1 MSLIQMNTRLPALVL
16 AAAFAALGG
25 LARAQAPSFRF
36 AFMTD
41 MHLSFA
47 DEANIRPLHMAVD
60 SALARGVDFILT
72 GGDNIDIDN
81 QQDSAECVRRYE
93 RFSAFVRSQKVP
105 VYPAIGN
112 HDRYWASGS
121 NSPLANT
128 GLWHK
133 YLGAHYYAFDHK
145 GWHFIVL
152 NTAEPGGAAPYRVG
166 PEQMEWLRRDL
177 AALAPETPIA
187 VVAHVPF
194 LSLYYPAL
202 EGRFTDTDM
211 FANFKE
217 IRDMFAGRNLRL
229 VLQGHQHLY
238 EEIKVL
244 GVQFITGGAVSAGW
258 WGGAF
263 HGTEEGFLL
272 VEAEG
277 DDFRWEYVDYG
288 WEAKP

>member
-1 MSLIQMNTRLPALVL
+1 MNPIQARLLAIALSASIAVSGSSVQAQTPA
-16 AAAFAALGG
+16 
-25 LARAQAPSFRF
+25 FRF

-41 MHLSFA
+41 MHLGFS
-47 DEANIRPLHMAVD
+47 DEANILPLRIAVD
-60 SALARGVDFILT
+60 SALRRGVDFILA

-81 QQDSAECVRRYE
+81 QKDSVECVRRYE
-93 RFSAFVRSQKVP
+93 RFSEFVRTQKVP

-112 HDRYWASGS
+112 HDRYWLSGAH
-121 NSPLANT
+121 SPLANT
-128 GLWHK
+128 GMWRK
-133 YLGAHYYAFDHK
+133 YIGDPYYSFDHK

-152 NTAEPGGAAPYRVG
+152 NTAEPGGNTPYRVG
-166 PEQMEWLRRDL
+166 PEQQKWLREDL
-177 AALAPETPIA
+177 AATAVHTPIV

-194 LSLYYPAL
+194 FSLYYPAL
-202 EGRFTDTDM
+202 EGRYTDTDI

-217 IRDMFAGRNLRL
+217 ILDMFDRHNLKL

-238 EEIKVL
+238 EEIRVL

-272 VEAEG
+272 VEVEG

-288 WEAKP
+288 WEAQK